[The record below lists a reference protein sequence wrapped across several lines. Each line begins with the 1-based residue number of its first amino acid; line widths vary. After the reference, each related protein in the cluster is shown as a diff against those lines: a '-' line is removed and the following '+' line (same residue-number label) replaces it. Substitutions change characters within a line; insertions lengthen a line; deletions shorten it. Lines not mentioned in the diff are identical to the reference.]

1 MKVGI
6 TFSTFDLFHAGH
18 VLMLKEAKESCDHLI
33 AGIQTDPTIDR
44 PDTKNKPIQSIV
56 ERQIQLE
63 SCKYVDSVIVY
74 ETEKDIEDIL
84 KSTKLDVRIIGV
96 EYTYKEFT
104 GKDICNDKE
113 IKIVYNSR
121 GHDWSTTELRER
133 MGNSTTKQ
141 LKPKLSPSVRKMVA
155 ENNLDVLAIPL
166 SREDGR
172 ITKADIISYMERTIL
187 TKDKDDTKPSAL
199 GKTFD
204 EQMDEKF
211 KDSKYLSYKYS
222 PKEL

>member
-1 MKVGI
+1 M
-6 TFSTFDLFHAGH
+6 
-18 VLMLKEAKESCDHLI
+18 
-33 AGIQTDPTIDR
+33 
-44 PDTKNKPIQSIV
+44 
-56 ERQIQLE
+56 
-63 SCKYVDSVIVY
+63 
-74 ETEKDIEDIL
+74 
-84 KSTKLDVRIIGV
+84 
-96 EYTYKEFT
+96 
-104 GKDICNDKE
+104 
-113 IKIVYNSR
+113 YNSR
-121 GHDWSTTELRER
+121 SHDWSTTELRER

-166 SREDGR
+166 SREDKR
-172 ITKADIISYMERTIL
+172 ITKGDVINYMERTIL
-187 TKDKDDTKPSAL
+187 TKDKDDTKPSTL